1 MKVRELIE
9 LLERKNP
16 DAEVTMMTQPNWPME
31 YALAG
36 VAVRSDLL
44 DEAVDPVKQE
54 RFADCTAASDVVLV
68 EGTWLRY
75 GRQTAWE
82 AVRWSRN

>member
-9 LLERKNP
+9 LLKTQNP
-16 DAEVTMMTQPNWPME
+16 DAEVTMVTQPNWPLE

-44 DEAVDPVKQE
+44 DEDVDPAKQE
-54 RFADCTAASDVVLV
+54 RYADGTAASDVILV
-68 EGTWLRY
+68 EGTWLRC
-75 GRQTAWE
+75 GQTTA
-82 AVRWSRN
+82 